1 MTSATYTARMSKM
14 TGLLVAGGVFGA
26 VAASALATS
35 VAPAPAQALD
45 ACFSSALT
53 GTLKTGGASC
63 SSAGPLQWAIAI
75 GANTSA
81 NVAGGLFNLALAV
94 GDNSYADTTPYLDGD
109 VSYFNIATAAAGGY
123 AQASDGIF
131 QIATAFG
138 SQPDENSGAFATYG
152 SFGVARAFG
161 HNAWAQTGAGGN
173 LERVSAFNIARAVG
187 DNSTAFAQFGF
198 GNSSRAFGLNSYA
211 AAYDGNVNIARA
223 LGNGARSN
231 AGGSPSAPASFN
243 IARALGPSTDAY
255 AGTGDFNIA
264 SALGTAVQAQAG
276 GNGIGRG
283 SLNIARAVGSNSY
296 AGAGAFDATESVL
309 NIASVIGDA
318 SEAYAGI
325 GNLNTARVFGNT
337 SVAQAGPGNGR
348 RAIVVG
354 SNQTKSDPPQAA
366 SARRAAASVRSAS
379 HR

>member
-1 MTSATYTARMSKM
+1 MTNTTSTGRMSKI

-75 GANTSA
+75 GANTYA
-81 NVAGGLFNLALAV
+81 EVAGGLFNLAIAV
-94 GDNSYADTTPYLDGD
+94 GDNSLAYTTPD
-109 VSYFNIATAAAGGY
+109 VGSSYFNIATAAAGGY

-131 QIATAFG
+131 QIATGLG
-138 SQPDENSGAFATYG
+138 SQLENNTGAFATYG
-152 SFGVARAFG
+152 SFGVARAIG
-161 HNAWAQTGAGGN
+161 VNAWAQTGAGGN

-187 DNSTAFAQFGF
+187 ENSTAFAQFGF
-198 GNSSRAFGLNSYA
+198 GNSSRALGLGSYA
-211 AAYDGNVNIARA
+211 AAYDGNGNIARA
-223 LGNGARSN
+223 LGNGAQSN
-231 AGGSPSAPASFN
+231 AGGSPTAPASFN
-243 IARALGPSTDAY
+243 IARALGTSTDAY

-264 SALGTAVQAQAG
+264 SAIGTAVQAQAG
-276 GNGIGRG
+276 GIDIGRG
-283 SLNIARAVGSNSY
+283 SFNIARAVGSKSY

-318 SEAYAGI
+318 SEAYATYGS
-325 GNLNTARVFGNT
+325 LNTARVFGNT
-337 SVAQAGPGNGR
+337 SVAQAGPGSGR
-348 RAIVVG
+348 RAIIVG
-354 SNQTKSDPPQAA
+354 SNQTKIDPPQDA
-366 SARRAAASVRSAS
+366 SSRRAAASVRSAS

>member
-1 MTSATYTARMSKM
+1 MTNATSSGRMSKM

-75 GANTSA
+75 GANTYA
-81 NVAGGLFNLALAV
+81 EVAGGLFNLAIAV
-94 GDNSYADTTPYLDGD
+94 GDNSLAYTTPD
-109 VSYFNIATAAAGGY
+109 VGGTSYFNIATAAAGGT

-131 QIATAFG
+131 QIATGLG
-138 SQPDENSGAFATYG
+138 SQLENNTGAFATFG
-152 SFGVARAFG
+152 SFGVARAIG
-161 HNAWAQTGAGGN
+161 VNAWAQTGAGGN

-187 DNSTAFAQFGF
+187 ENSTAFAQFGF
-198 GNSSRAFGLNSYA
+198 GNSSRALGLGSYA
-211 AAYDGNVNIARA
+211 AAYDGNGNIARA
-223 LGNGARSN
+223 LGNGAQSN
-231 AGGSPSAPASFN
+231 AGGSPTAPASFN
-243 IARALGPSTDAY
+243 IARALGTSTDAY

-264 SALGTAVQAQAG
+264 SAIGTAVVAQAG
-276 GNGIGRG
+276 GIDIGRG
-283 SLNIARAVGSNSY
+283 SFTIARAVGSNSY

-318 SEAYAGI
+318 SEAYATYGS
-325 GNLNTARVFGNT
+325 LNTARVFGNT
-337 SVAQAGPGNGR
+337 SVAQAGPGSGR
-348 RAIVVG
+348 RAIIVG
-354 SNQTKSDPPQAA
+354 SNQTKIDPPQDA
-366 SARRAAASVRSAS
+366 SSRRAAASVRSAS

>member
-1 MTSATYTARMSKM
+1 MTNATSAARMSKM
-14 TGLLVAGGVFGA
+14 AGLLVAGGVFGA

-75 GANTSA
+75 GANTYA
-81 NVAGGLFNLALAV
+81 EVAGGLFNLALAF
-94 GDNSYADTTPYLDGD
+94 GDNSLAYTTPDVGD
-109 VSYFNIATAAAGGY
+109 SYFNIATAAAGGY

-138 SQPDENSGAFATYG
+138 SQPDDGTGAFATYG
-152 SFGVARAFG
+152 SFGVARAIG
-161 HNAWAQTGAGGN
+161 VNAVAQTGAGGN

-198 GNSSRAFGLNSYA
+198 GNSSRAFGLGSYA
-211 AAYDGNVNIARA
+211 AAYDGNRNIARA
-223 LGNGARSN
+223 LGNGAEAN
-231 AGGSPSAPASFN
+231 AGGSPSTPASFN
-243 IARALGPSTDAY
+243 IARALGTSTDAY

-264 SALGTAVQAQAG
+264 SAIGTAVQAQAG
-276 GNGIGRG
+276 GIDIGRG
-283 SLNIARAVGSNSY
+283 SFNIARAVGSNSY

-318 SEAYAGI
+318 SEAYATYGS
-325 GNLNTARVFGNT
+325 LNTARVFGNT
-337 SVAQAGPGNGR
+337 SVAQAGPGAGR
-348 RAIVVG
+348 RAIIVG
-354 SNQTKSDPPQAA
+354 SNQTKIDPPQSA
-366 SARRAAASVRSAS
+366 SSRQAAASVRSAS

>member
-1 MTSATYTARMSKM
+1 MTNATSSGRMSKI

-75 GANTSA
+75 GANTYA
-81 NVAGGLFNLALAV
+81 EVAGGLFNLAIAV
-94 GDNSYADTTPYLDGD
+94 GDDSLAYTTPD
-109 VSYFNIATAAAGGY
+109 VGGTSYFNIATAAAGGY

-138 SQPDENSGAFATYG
+138 SQPDEDSGAFATYG
-152 SFGVARAFG
+152 SFGVARAIG
-161 HNAWAQTGAGGN
+161 VNAWAQTGAGGN

-187 DNSTAFAQFGF
+187 ENSTAFAQFGF
-198 GNSSRAFGLNSYA
+198 GNSSRALGLGSYA
-211 AAYDGNVNIARA
+211 AAYDGNGNIARA
-223 LGNGARSN
+223 LGNGAESN
-231 AGGSPSAPASFN
+231 AGGSPSTPASFN
-243 IARALGPSTDAY
+243 VARALGTSTNAY

-264 SALGTAVQAQAG
+264 SALGTAVEAAAG
-276 GNGIGRG
+276 GSDIGRG
-283 SLNIARAVGSNSY
+283 SFNIARVAGSNSY
-296 AGAGAFDATESVL
+296 AGAGAFDATDSRF
-309 NIASVIGDA
+309 NIASVIGNGSD
-318 SEAYAGI
+318 AYAGT
-325 GNLNTARVFGNT
+325 GNLNTARVFGDT
-337 SVAQAGPGNGR
+337 STANAGPGNGR

-354 SNQTKSDPPQAA
+354 SNQIKTDPPQGA

>member
-1 MTSATYTARMSKM
+1 MTSATYAARMSKM

-75 GANTSA
+75 GANTYA
-81 NVAGGLFNLALAV
+81 EVAGGLFNLAIAV
-94 GDNSYADTTPYLDGD
+94 GDNSLAYTTPD
-109 VSYFNIATAAAGGY
+109 VGGSYFNIATAAAGGY

-138 SQPDENSGAFATYG
+138 SQPDEDSGAFATYG
-152 SFGVARAFG
+152 AFGVARAIG
-161 HNAWAQTGAGGN
+161 VNAWAQTGAGGN

-187 DNSTAFAQFGF
+187 EYSTAFAQFGF

-211 AAYDGNVNIARA
+211 AAYDGNGNIARA
-223 LGNGARSN
+223 LGNGAQAN
-231 AGGSPSAPASFN
+231 AGGSPSTPASFN
-243 IARALGPSTDAY
+243 IARALGTSTDAY

-276 GNGIGRG
+276 GIVTGRG
-283 SLNIARAVGSNSY
+283 SFNIARVAGSNSY

-318 SEAYAGI
+318 SEAYAVYGS
-325 GNLNTARVFGNT
+325 LNTARVFGNT

-348 RAIVVG
+348 RAIIVG
-354 SNQTKSDPPQAA
+354 SNQTKIDPPQSA
-366 SARRAAASVRSAS
+366 SSRQAAASVRSAS

>member
-1 MTSATYTARMSKM
+1 MTNATSATRMSKM

-75 GANTSA
+75 GANTYA
-81 NVAGGLFNLALAV
+81 EVAGGLFNLAIAV
-94 GDNSYADTTPYLDGD
+94 GDNSLAYTTPD
-109 VSYFNIATAAAGGY
+109 VGGTSYFNIATAAAGGT

-131 QIATAFG
+131 QIATGLG
-138 SQPDENSGAFATYG
+138 SQLENNTGAFATFG
-152 SFGVARAFG
+152 SFGLATAIGV
-161 HNAWAQTGAGGN
+161 NAIAQTGAGGN

-198 GNSSRAFGLNSYA
+198 GNSSRAFGLGSYA
-211 AAYDGNVNIARA
+211 AAYDGNGNIARA
-223 LGNGARSN
+223 LGNGAVSN
-231 AGGSPSAPASFN
+231 AGGSPTAPASFN
-243 IARALGPSTDAY
+243 IARALGTSTDAY

-264 SALGTAVQAQAG
+264 SAIGTAVQAQAG
-276 GNGIGRG
+276 GIDIGRG
-283 SLNIARAVGSNSY
+283 SFNIARAVGSNSY

-318 SEAYAGI
+318 SEAYAVYGS
-325 GNLNTARVFGNT
+325 LNTARVFGNT

-348 RAIVVG
+348 RAIIVG
-354 SNQTKSDPPQAA
+354 SNQTKIDPPQSA
-366 SARRAAASVRSAS
+366 SSRRAAANAS

>member
-1 MTSATYTARMSKM
+1 MTNTTSAARMSKM

-75 GANTSA
+75 GANTYA
-81 NVAGGLFNLALAV
+81 EVAGGLFNLAIAV
-94 GDNSYADTTPYLDGD
+94 GDNSLAYTTPD
-109 VSYFNIATAAAGGY
+109 VGGTSYFNIATAAAGGTAGAY
-123 AQASDGIF
+123 DGIF
-131 QIATAFG
+131 QIATGLG
-138 SQPDENSGAFATYG
+138 SQLENNTGAFATFG
-152 SFGVARAFG
+152 SFGLATAIGV
-161 HNAWAQTGAGGN
+161 NAIAQTGAGGN

-198 GNSSRAFGLNSYA
+198 GNSSRAFGLGSYA
-211 AAYDGNVNIARA
+211 AAYDGNGNIARA
-223 LGNGARSN
+223 LGNGAVSN
-231 AGGSPSAPASFN
+231 AGGSPTAPASFN
-243 IARALGPSTDAY
+243 IARALGTSTDAY

-264 SALGTAVQAQAG
+264 SAIGTAVQAQAG
-276 GNGIGRG
+276 GIDIGRG
-283 SLNIARAVGSNSY
+283 SFNIARAVGSNNSY

-318 SEAYAGI
+318 SEAYATYGS
-325 GNLNTARVFGNT
+325 LNTARVFGNT
-337 SVAQAGPGNGR
+337 SVAQAGPGSLR

-354 SNQTKSDPPQAA
+354 SNQTKIDPPQSA
-366 SARRAAASVRSAS
+366 SSRRAAASVRSAS

>member
-1 MTSATYTARMSKM
+1 MTSATYPARTSKM
-14 TGLLVAGGVFGA
+14 TGLLVAGGVFSA

-45 ACFSSALT
+45 ACFSSGLT
-53 GTLKTGGASC
+53 GTLKTGSASC
-63 SSAGPLQWAIAI
+63 ASAGPLQWAIAI
-75 GANTSA
+75 GANTYA
-81 NVAGGLFNLALAV
+81 EVAGGLFNLAIAV
-94 GDNSYADTTPYLDGD
+94 GDNSLAYTTPD
-109 VSYFNIATAAAGGY
+109 VGGTSYFNIATAAAGGT

-131 QIATAFG
+131 QIATGLG
-138 SQPDENSGAFATYG
+138 SQLENNTGAFATFG
-152 SFGVARAFG
+152 SFGLATAIGV
-161 HNAWAQTGAGGN
+161 NAIAQTGAGGN

-187 DNSTAFAQFGF
+187 ENSTAFAQFGF

-231 AGGSPSAPASFN
+231 AGGSPSTPASFN

-276 GNGIGRG
+276 GIDIGRG

-296 AGAGAFDATESVL
+296 AGAGAFDATASVL

-318 SEAYAGI
+318 SEAYATYGS
-325 GNLNTARVFGNT
+325 LNTARVFGNT
-337 SVAQAGPGNGR
+337 SVAQAGPGIGR
-348 RAIVVG
+348 RAIIVG
-354 SNQTKSDPPQAA
+354 SNQTKIDPPQAA

>member
-1 MTSATYTARMSKM
+1 MTNATSSGRMSKM

-75 GANTSA
+75 GANTYA
-81 NVAGGLFNLALAV
+81 EVAGGFFNLAIAV
-94 GDNSYADTTPYLDGD
+94 GDNSLAYTTPD
-109 VSYFNIATAAAGGY
+109 VGGTSYFNIATAAAGGY

-138 SQPDENSGAFATYG
+138 SQPDEDSGAFATYG
-152 SFGVARAFG
+152 SFGVARAIG
-161 HNAWAQTGAGGN
+161 VNAWAQTGAGGN

-198 GNSSRAFGLNSYA
+198 GNSSRAFGLGSYA
-211 AAYDGNVNIARA
+211 AAYDGNGNIARA
-223 LGNGARSN
+223 LGNGAVSN
-231 AGGSPSAPASFN
+231 AGGSPTAPASFN
-243 IARALGPSTDAY
+243 IARALGASTDAY

-264 SALGTAVQAQAG
+264 SAIGTAVVAQAG
-276 GNGIGRG
+276 GIDIGRG
-283 SLNIARAVGSNSY
+283 SFNIARAVGSNSY

-318 SEAYAGI
+318 SEAYATYGS
-325 GNLNTARVFGNT
+325 LNTARVFGNT
-337 SVAQAGPGNGR
+337 SVAQAGPGSGR
-348 RAIVVG
+348 RAIIVG
-354 SNQTKSDPPQAA
+354 SNQTKFDPPQSA
-366 SARRAAASVRSAS
+366 SSRRAAASVRSAS

>member
-1 MTSATYTARMSKM
+1 MTNATSSGRMSKM

-75 GANTSA
+75 GANTYA
-81 NVAGGLFNLALAV
+81 EVAGGFFNLAIAV
-94 GDNSYADTTPYLDGD
+94 GDNSLAYTTPD
-109 VSYFNIATAAAGGY
+109 VGGTSYFNIATAAAGGT

-131 QIATAFG
+131 QIATGLG
-138 SQPDENSGAFATYG
+138 SQLENNTGAFATFG
-152 SFGVARAFG
+152 SFGLATAIGV
-161 HNAWAQTGAGGN
+161 NAIAQTGAGGN

-187 DNSTAFAQFGF
+187 DNSTAFAQFGL
-198 GNSSRAFGLNSYA
+198 GNSSRAFGLGSYA
-211 AAYDGNVNIARA
+211 AAYDGNGNIARA
-223 LGNGARSN
+223 LGNGAVSN
-231 AGGSPSAPASFN
+231 AGGSPTAPASFN
-243 IARALGPSTDAY
+243 IARALGASTDAY

-264 SALGTAVQAQAG
+264 SAIGTAVVAQAG
-276 GNGIGRG
+276 GIDIGRG
-283 SLNIARAVGSNSY
+283 SFNIARAVGSNSY

-318 SEAYAGI
+318 SEAYATYGS
-325 GNLNTARVFGNT
+325 LNTARVFGNT
-337 SVAQAGPGNGR
+337 SVAQAGPGSGR
-348 RAIVVG
+348 RAIIVG
-354 SNQTKSDPPQAA
+354 SNQTKFDPPQSA
-366 SARRAAASVRSAS
+366 SSRRAAASVRSAS

>member
-1 MTSATYTARMSKM
+1 MTSATYAARISKM
-14 TGLLVAGGVFGA
+14 AGLLVAGGVFGA

-75 GANTSA
+75 GANTYA
-81 NVAGGLFNLALAV
+81 EVAGGLFNLAIAV
-94 GDNSYADTTPYLDGD
+94 GDNSLAYTTPD
-109 VSYFNIATAAAGGY
+109 VGGTSYFNIATAAAGGY

-131 QIATAFG
+131 QIATAFE
-138 SQPDENSGAFATYG
+138 SQPDEDSGAFATYG
-152 SFGVARAFG
+152 AFGVARAIG
-161 HNAWAQTGAGGN
+161 VNAWAQTGAGGN
-173 LERVSAFNIARAVG
+173 LERVSAFNIARARG
-187 DNSTAFAQFGF
+187 ENSTAFAQFGF

-211 AAYDGNVNIARA
+211 AAYDGNRNIARA
-223 LGNGARSN
+223 LGNGAVSN
-231 AGGSPSAPASFN
+231 AGGSPTAPASFN
-243 IARALGPSTDAY
+243 IARALGTSTDAY

-264 SALGTAVQAQAG
+264 SAIGTAVQAQAG
-276 GNGIGRG
+276 GIDIGRG
-283 SLNIARAVGSNSY
+283 SFNIARVAGSNSY

-318 SEAYAGI
+318 SEAYATYGS
-325 GNLNTARVFGNT
+325 LNTARVFGNT
-337 SVAQAGPGNGR
+337 SVAQAGPGSGR

-354 SNQTKSDPPQAA
+354 SNQTKIDPPQSA
-366 SARRAAASVRSAS
+366 SSRRAAASVRSAS

>member
-1 MTSATYTARMSKM
+1 M

-26 VAASALATS
+26 VAVSALATS

-53 GTLKTGGASC
+53 GTLQTGGASC

-75 GANTSA
+75 GANTYA
-81 NVAGGLFNLALAV
+81 EVAGGLFNLAIAV
-94 GDNSYADTTPYLDGD
+94 GDNSLAYTTPD
-109 VSYFNIATAAAGGY
+109 VGGSYFNIATAAAGGY

-138 SQPDENSGAFATYG
+138 SQPDEDSGAFATYG
-152 SFGVARAFG
+152 SFGVARAIG
-161 HNAWAQTGAGGN
+161 VNAWAQTGAGGN

-187 DNSTAFAQFGF
+187 ENSTAFAQFGY
-198 GNSSRAFGLNSYA
+198 GNSSRAFGLGSYA
-211 AAYDGNVNIARA
+211 AAYDGNGNIARA
-223 LGNGARSN
+223 LGNGAQSN
-231 AGGSPSAPASFN
+231 AGGSPTAPASFN
-243 IARALGPSTDAY
+243 IARALGTSTDAY

-264 SALGTAVQAQAG
+264 SAIGTAVQAQAG
-276 GNGIGRG
+276 GIDIGRG
-283 SLNIARAVGSNSY
+283 SFNIARAVGSNSY

-318 SEAYAGI
+318 SEAYATYGS
-325 GNLNTARVFGNT
+325 LNTARVFGNT

-348 RAIVVG
+348 RAIIVG
-354 SNQTKSDPPQAA
+354 SNQTKIDPPQ
-366 SARRAAASVRSAS
+366 SANSRQAAASVRSAS